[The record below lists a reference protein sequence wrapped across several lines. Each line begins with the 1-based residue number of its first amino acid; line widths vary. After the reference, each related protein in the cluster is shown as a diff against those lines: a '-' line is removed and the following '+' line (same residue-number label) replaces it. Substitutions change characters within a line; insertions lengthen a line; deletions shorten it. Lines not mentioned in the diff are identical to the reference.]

1 VIPASLD
8 VLRERLAGRSP
19 VRITDPEA
27 GQAAIAV
34 VLASRPGGG
43 LEALFIERSTRA
55 GDPWSGQVAFPG
67 GRRDASDAALLI
79 TAMRETRE
87 EVGIELSVSQLLGEL
102 DDIHPRTRTLPPLV
116 VRPFVFG
123 LPERPYVRPS
133 VEVASHLWI
142 ALERLLED
150 GVYGD
155 EMIPLVGRT
164 FPAYRLGVYTVWG
177 LTERIMTPLL
187 HLATHG

>member
-1 VIPASLD
+1 M
-8 VLRERLAGRSP
+8 
-19 VRITDPEA
+19 
-27 GQAAIAV
+27 
-34 VLASRPGGG
+34 
-43 LEALFIERSTRA
+43 EALFIERSTRA